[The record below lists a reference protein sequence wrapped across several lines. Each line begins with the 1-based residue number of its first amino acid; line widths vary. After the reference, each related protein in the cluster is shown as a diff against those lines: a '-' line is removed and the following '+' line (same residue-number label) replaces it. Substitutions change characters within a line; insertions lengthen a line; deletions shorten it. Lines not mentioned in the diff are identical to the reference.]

1 MVIAV
6 VAMGMV
12 QVAVHEIVRVVAMRH
27 RFMAAAGA
35 VTVATLVPTAAM
47 AGRAVARVVAIHLE
61 AMFVDVPVVHVVQMP
76 VVQVVRVAV
85 VQHCGMAALRAMLM
99 GVSFV
104 PVVCH
109 ALSWPEGYV
118 AGRRCK
124 NHTAECAARPQRVPG
139 RSGSERCSS
148 TVPPPLR
155 RQPILIKYYHM
166 SRTRRFR
173 RMAGLLA
180 CALVLFGTTGS
191 AVLHAAAH
199 AGAEDAGHH
208 GSGGTTDDGC
218 VFCAASTLAA
228 APTPVFAGV
237 TTPLPEVDGPARC
250 QESTPGSGTSA
261 SLTPPVRGP
270 PRA

>member
-109 ALSWPEGYV
+109 GLSWPEGYV
-118 AGRRCK
+118 AGRRRK
-124 NHTAECAARPQRVPG
+124 NHTAECAARPQRLPG
-139 RSGSERCSS
+139 RSGPGAPAGHAERRCAVLRAGASRMS
-148 TVPPPLR
+148 FVVRRGTTTIHEAPPLNLIV
-155 RQPILIKYYHM
+155 QPQ
-166 SRTRRFR
+166 
-173 RMAGLLA
+173 AG
-180 CALVLFGTTGS
+180 
-191 AVLHAAAH
+191 
-199 AGAEDAGHH
+199 D
-208 GSGGTTDDGC
+208 GSGH
-218 VFCAASTLAA
+218 
-228 APTPVFAGV
+228 
-237 TTPLPEVDGPARC
+237 
-250 QESTPGSGTSA
+250 
-261 SLTPPVRGP
+261 
-270 PRA
+270 